1 MRALHCIAAAGST
14 GEVPLESLI
23 YILLA
28 LFGLLFGSFANVVI
42 WRFPRGESL
51 SHPGSHCPVCQG
63 PIAWYDNI
71 PVVSWLVLGGR
82 CRLCATPISA
92 RYPVVELLSAALWV
106 LAGVLFG
113 LSLQMVAA
121 VFFFYLL
128 LILSFIDLD
137 LRRLPNGL
145 VGLLF
150 GVGVIG
156 VLTSQLT
163 RFEALP
169 LLSGGGGVWGEPVV
183 FAGIGAVA
191 ASGVMLVI
199 ALVYERFRH
208 TQGLGMGD
216 IKLLAVMGLYLGLY
230 ALLALFCA
238 TLLGAAY
245 GLIAARA
252 KGGSLRT
259 ALPFGPFLAAGSIL
273 TTAFGPAAWTWYLAL
288 LK

>member
-1 MRALHCIAAAGST
+1 MEVALEALLYT
-14 GEVPLESLI
+14 
-23 YILLA
+23 LLA

-51 SHPGSHCPVCQG
+51 SHPGSHCPVCET

-71 PVVSWLVLGGR
+71 PVVSWLALGRR
-82 CRLCATPISA
+82 CRHCATTISA

-113 LSLQMVAA
+113 LSLQMAAA

-137 LRRLPNGL
+137 LRRLPNRL

-156 VLTSQLT
+156 VLVSQLT

-169 LLSGGGGVWGEPVV
+169 LLPGGTGVWGEPVV
-183 FAGIGAVA
+183 CAGVGAVA
-191 ASGVMLVI
+191 ASGLMLVI
-199 ALVYERFRH
+199 ALIYQRLRH
-208 TQGLGMGD
+208 AQGLGMGD

-230 ALLALFCA
+230 ALMALFFA

-245 GLIAARA
+245 GLIAACA
-252 KGGSLRT
+252 KGSSLR
-259 ALPFGPFLAAGSIL
+259 AAVPFGPFLAVGSIL
-273 TTAFGPAAWTWYLAL
+273 TAAFGPAVWTWYLTL
-288 LK
+288 LA